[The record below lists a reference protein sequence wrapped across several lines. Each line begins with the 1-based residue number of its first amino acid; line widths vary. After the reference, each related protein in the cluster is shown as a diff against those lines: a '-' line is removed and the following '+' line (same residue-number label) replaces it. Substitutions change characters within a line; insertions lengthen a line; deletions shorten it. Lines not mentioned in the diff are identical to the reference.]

1 MVDAKDT
8 DFIGKS
14 HTFLAKEMV
23 IGSLEYLFSLTGVGV
38 FLSTDVQGEK
48 AKKTEKVKAKSSS
61 AQCLFGHWIY
71 KNQTQKMS
79 G

>member
-48 AKKTEKVKAKSSS
+48 AKKTAD
-61 AQCLFGHWIY
+61 G
-71 KNQTQKMS
+71 
-79 G
+79 